1 VIDALSDAFNT
12 RELVKVTFWGVLPIA
27 PREAADEIVRRL
39 AEVQIAQVI
48 GRTIVAYRPFPEDP
62 AIQLPR

>member
-12 RELVKVTFWGVLPIA
+12 RELVKVKVLEGAPIGA
-27 PREAADEIVRRL
+27 REAADEIVRRL